1 MVSGIIVF
9 SIVIF
14 VVEVSN
20 DSLGGSDEIFLVNSI
35 GNVSVKVILEMLEHI
50 HVVNNGIVSSNSWE
64 RECNIV
70 HFPCMNLWYFSS
82 DFTSNLEG
90 IVQVCNIKMS

>member
-70 HFPCMNLWYFSS
+70 KFPCMNLWYFSS
-82 DFTSNLEG
+82 DFTSNLDG